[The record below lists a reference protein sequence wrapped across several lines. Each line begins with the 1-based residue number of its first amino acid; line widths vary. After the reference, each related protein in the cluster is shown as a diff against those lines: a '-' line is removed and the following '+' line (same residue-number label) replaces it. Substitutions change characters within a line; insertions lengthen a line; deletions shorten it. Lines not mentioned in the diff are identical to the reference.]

1 LLPSVHGSRDDQSSP
16 PPGAFGYSVQMFD
29 VLVYLYENYWR
40 PDACPDSGQLVRKLT
55 AVGFEQDEIKDAL
68 TWLDGLHG
76 LSGGAQPQPSA
87 ASSRVYTAAELER
100 LGPDALGFLQFMES
114 AGVLSATLRE
124 VVLDRVDALP
134 EGSVSLE
141 DFKVVLLMVF
151 WGVGQ
156 EPDALVLDELFVSDE
171 EKVIH

>member
-1 LLPSVHGSRDDQSSP
+1 
-16 PPGAFGYSVQMFD
+16 
-29 VLVYLYENYWR
+29 
-40 PDACPDSGQLVRKLT
+40 
-55 AVGFEQDEIKDAL
+55 
-68 TWLDGLHG
+68 
-76 LSGGAQPQPSA
+76 
-87 ASSRVYTAAELER
+87 
-100 LGPDALGFLQFMES
+100 MES

-134 EGSVSLE
+134 EGPVSLE

-156 EPDALVLDELFVSDE
+156 EPDALVLDELFLSDE